1 MGPHM
6 AGRVVP
12 RVRQWASLGRTLSS
26 GPGDDGGRDPRRWF
40 DARTRVRKTPFE
52 KAAMAASAAVGALR
66 DPTRADL
73 VATLGETTGGIALE
87 RMR

>member
-1 MGPHM
+1 M
-6 AGRVVP
+6 
-12 RVRQWASLGRTLSS
+12 
-26 GPGDDGGRDPRRWF
+26 
-40 DARTRVRKTPFE
+40 RKTPFE